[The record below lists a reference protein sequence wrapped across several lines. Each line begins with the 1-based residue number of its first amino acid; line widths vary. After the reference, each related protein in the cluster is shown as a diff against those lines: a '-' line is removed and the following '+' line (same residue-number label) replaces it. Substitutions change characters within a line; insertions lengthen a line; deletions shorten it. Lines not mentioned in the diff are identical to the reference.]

1 MAEQAVSNGCGGAE
15 QPPTETIAASSQ
27 GDRWSADNPPNI
39 AAWSQRAARAPSR
52 LATLMIISLQL
63 LRRARVLGV
72 HGRFRQVSENLLWRG
87 RSTGTIPM
95 LKSLLVA
102 AVLTTGLAN
111 YAFAQSTVTG
121 APAGTAPETPAPGTP
136 APIPGVNPA
145 PTGSHQS
152 QMRHRA
158 NRSRERARASA
169 HHMRHKA
176 TATPAT

>member
-1 MAEQAVSNGCGGAE
+1 MAEQTVSNGCGGAE

-39 AAWSQRAARAPSR
+39 AAWSQRAARPPSR

-169 HHMRHKA
+169 RHMRHKA